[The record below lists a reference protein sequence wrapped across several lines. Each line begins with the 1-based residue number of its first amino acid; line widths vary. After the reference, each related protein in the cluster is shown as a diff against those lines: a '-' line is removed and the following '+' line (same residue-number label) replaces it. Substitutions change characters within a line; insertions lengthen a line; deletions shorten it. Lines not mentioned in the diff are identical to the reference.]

1 MTEQDDFESDLA
13 ELAAIEAEL
22 EPTPAAEPAPSAS
35 MITMITDQA
44 TRQTGPSRSVLL
56 PRESVPMVSDEPSPT
71 GRNQG
76 SFDPPVDNVEAAM
89 DHLAETMDLNVSRKV
104 SEDEG
109 PADKQILIRST
120 QRDHERWKLA
130 AEREGES
137 LSAFVRRV
145 VNGSVTDILDCSH
158 PAESRQVYPWSET
171 CLKCGTRLR
180 DGGDNSPNSAAGRRG

>member
-1 MTEQDDFESDLA
+1 MTEHNDFESELA
-13 ELAAIEAEL
+13 ELAALEVAMYDPLAAAAEL
-22 EPTPAAEPAPSAS
+22 SETVKEEEEEEEEAPEVAELQVARASVTPSITSEP
-35 MITMITDQA
+35 
-44 TRQTGPSRSVLL
+44 G
-56 PRESVPMVSDEPSPT
+56 PT
-71 GRNQG
+71 GRDQG

-137 LSAFVRRV
+137 LSAFIRRI
-145 VNGSVTDILDCSH
+145 VNGSVTEILDCSH
-158 PAESRQVYPWSET
+158 PLESRQTYPWSET
-171 CLKCGTRLR
+171 CLKCGLRLR

>member
-1 MTEQDDFESDLA
+1 MTEQNKPESELA
-13 ELAAIEAEL
+13 ELEAL
-22 EPTPAAEPAPSAS
+22 EALEAEPAPEPPPPVTG
-35 MITMITDQA
+35 ITMIAGQ
-44 TRQTGPSRSVLL
+44 VLRD
-56 PRESVPMVSDEPSPT
+56 PFTPTMASGEGGPT
-71 GRNQG
+71 GRDQG

-89 DHLAETMDLNVSRKV
+89 DHLAETMDLSVSRKV

-158 PAESRQVYPWSET
+158 PLEFRQSYPWSET

-180 DGGDNSPNSAAGRRG
+180 DGGDNSPNIGRRG